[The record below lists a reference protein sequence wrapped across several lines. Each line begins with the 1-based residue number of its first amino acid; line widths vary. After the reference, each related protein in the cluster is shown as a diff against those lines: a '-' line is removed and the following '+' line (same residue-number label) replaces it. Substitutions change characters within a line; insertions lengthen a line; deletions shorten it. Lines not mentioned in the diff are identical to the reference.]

1 MSTLSA
7 RGLSKHFGN
16 VKAVDDVSFDVTSG
30 EFLALLGPSGSGK
43 TTVLRLIGG
52 FEEATEGQIYI
63 DDRDVRNLPPHKRNI
78 GVVFQKYALFPHMT
92 VAKNVAYPLRRRR
105 MRKPEYQPKLAEAI
119 ELVGLTGFEN
129 RYPNQLSGGQ
139 QQRVALARAMVFRP
153 DILLMDEPLGALDK
167 QLRERMQYEIRSLQ
181 KRVGITTIYVTHD
194 QTEAMAMA
202 DRIGVVHDGRI
213 EQIAPPAEVYNS
225 PSTRFVAEF
234 IGDSNLIECTPIEC
248 NSAFLTLRIGQDI
261 SVRCPARNDDQ
272 VSLMLVRPEKI
283 RAAGTPSPSLGENT
297 VEGRIVDLTFLGDQT
312 HMRVG
317 TAVGSLSVVQ
327 QNHEGA
333 PKLREGDSIWLHW
346 AVGDTAV
353 LP

>member
-7 RGLSKHFGN
+7 LNLSKHFGA
-16 VKAVDDVSFDVTSG
+16 VKAVDDVSFEVTSG

-43 TTVLRLIGG
+43 TTILRLIGG
-52 FEEATEGQIYI
+52 FEEATEGQIHI

-92 VAKNVAYPLRRRR
+92 VANNVAYPLQRRKTPRHER
-105 MRKPEYQPKLAEAI
+105 ERKLAEVLD
-119 ELVGLTGFEN
+119 LVGLSGFEK

-139 QQRVALARAMVFRP
+139 QQRVALARAMVFQP

-167 QLRERMQYEIRSLQ
+167 QLRERMQFEIRSLQ
-181 KRVGITTIYVTHD
+181 ERVGITTIYVTHD

-213 EQIAPPAEVYNS
+213 EQIAPPAEVYNN
-225 PSTRFVAEF
+225 PATRFVAEF
-234 IGDSNLIECTPIEC
+234 IGNSNLIECTPIES
-248 NSAFLTLRIGQDI
+248 NGAYLTLRIGQDI
-261 SVRCPARNDDQ
+261 SARCPARNDDR

-283 RAAGTPSPSLGENT
+283 RAAGTLSPSLGENAI
-297 VEGRIVDLTFLGDQT
+297 EGRIDNLTFLGDQT
-312 HMRVG
+312 HMRVN
-317 TAVGSLSVVQ
+317 TAVGLLSVIQ
-327 QNHEGA
+327 QNFEGA
-333 PKLREGDSIWLHW
+333 PKLRKGDAVWLHW

>member
-7 RGLSKHFGN
+7 RNLSKHFGTT
-16 VKAVDDVSFDVTSG
+16 KAVDDVSFEVTSG

-43 TTVLRLIGG
+43 TTILRLIGG
-52 FEEATEGQIYI
+52 FEEATEGQIFI

-92 VAKNVAYPLRRRR
+92 VAKNVAYPLQRRKTPRQER
-105 MRKPEYQPKLAEAI
+105 DRKLAEVLD
-119 ELVGLTGFEN
+119 LVGLGGLEQ

-139 QQRVALARAMVFRP
+139 QQRVALARAMVFQP

-167 QLRERMQYEIRSLQ
+167 QLRERMQFEIRSLQ
-181 KRVGITTIYVTHD
+181 ERVGITTIYVTHD

-213 EQIAPPAEVYNS
+213 EQLASPNEIYNN

-234 IGDSNLIECTPIEC
+234 IGNSNLIDCTLNERVG
-248 NSAFLTLRIGQDI
+248 AFMTLGVGQDI
-261 SVRCPARNDDQ
+261 ELRCPASDDDR

-283 RAAGTPSPSLGENT
+283 RAATTPTPALGENA
-297 VEGRIVDLTFLGDQT
+297 VEGRIVGRTFLGDQT
-312 HMRVG
+312 HLRVETPIG
-317 TAVGSLSVVQ
+317 LLSVVQ
-327 QNHEGA
+327 QNFDGA
-333 PKLREGDSIWLHW
+333 PALAEGDAVSLHW
-346 AVGDTAV
+346 AINDTAV